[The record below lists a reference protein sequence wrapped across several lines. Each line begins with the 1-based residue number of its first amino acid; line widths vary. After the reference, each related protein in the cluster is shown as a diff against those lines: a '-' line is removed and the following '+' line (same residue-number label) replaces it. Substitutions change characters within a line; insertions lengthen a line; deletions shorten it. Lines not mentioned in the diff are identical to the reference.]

1 MVAGVPVRHT
11 AGSCITCRVE
21 IFGMQQRKE
30 GISPLLTDGVVKD
43 KPVCLICNEAV
54 TVFNEY
60 IIFRHFTSK
69 HKNSNSEAMS
79 EYERKQNVES
89 LCKKLSGRQNFF
101 KKGNT
106 IQEAA
111 THASYIVAYNIAK
124 NNKALSDGEF
134 VKQCMLQVC
143 DVLCPDKK
151 NNFQTVSLS
160 RKTVTSRIE
169 SIDKNLTSQLES
181 KIGQFKFCSI
191 AMDESTD
198 INDTAQLVLFIR
210 GVDENFEITEELAC
224 MRSLKGTTKGCDI
237 FREFQEGLLT
247 LKVPI
252 TNVCNIT
259 TDGAPNMT
267 GKKSGFLGLF
277 NQNYPGNN
285 VVFLHCVIHQDD
297 LCKSALNMKPV
308 LDAVVK
314 LVNTIRSRGL
324 THKQFRDFLQSVQSE
339 YFDVLYY
346 TKLAKKDLS
355 HFSRLNSI
363 PSVNE
368 EKLKNYEDGLKKLH
382 FEFERRFQG
391 FSAIQ
396 TELDIFTMSFNVNC
410 EAVRSDLQLELI
422 ELQSNNHLKQSFLNM
437 PKLVLQIIIEKLIY
451 WIKWTIAYVAIQFHI
466 AFQSKRFDHYDI
478 FALGDPVKLGYVVP
492 ESEKEI
498 ESPFPESHLQEKAD
512 EVVFY
517 GTNSNSECLLVRVAR
532 GPNQMADA
540 WVYLKMADGK
550 MYSLAETTGYQQP
563 SEGNDRTF
571 SCGKLQ
577 MHYLSPMRKWRIFY
591 CGMLKETSGEKTQEV
606 FVKFVFL
613 WKASSDA
620 YDCTLD
626 TNPEGFASAMARS
639 GWKTLFVPPI
649 KKFTETFDLYAQT
662 GTVSGTVSVD
672 DGPEYEMYLF
682 GEKIRSLG
690 KDEHMAG
697 CKFTTI
703 LGNIPMNGFKF
714 HLLNASAPY
723 IFNNLPAGFVVT
735 PEGDQQ
741 TVKEL
746 EINLKPMCCG
756 KKQTSFKAKFN
767 AGEHYRI
774 SGHITEPIVL
784 YSGQG
789 WSGFLELSFIE
800 FTIDCK
806 KGCGIFMTGE
816 VYEEQNRII
825 KPEPVPSLPEFIPLT
840 VQFTDDASQF
850 GEISG
855 GKGSSLG
862 KLTRLSE
869 KEKSFIVP
877 KGIVVTTSA
886 YKEFLTPQILD
897 AVKYLENVVY
907 GKEPGDIKEA
917 CSKVSAIVEKA
928 LLPNKICRSITEDLQ
943 DLFGDGVKQR
953 KFAVRSSA
961 TGEDTAAMSA
971 AGQMDTFLGV
981 QGLEEIFIAVKKC
994 WASQFGHIAIEYKR
1008 RNGQILNSPMAVVIQ
1023 EMVPCEVSGV
1033 MFTCD
1038 PVTNNP
1044 SVITITANYGL
1055 GETVVSGTVEP
1066 DTFILRRKDCSKLEL
1081 ESVLVGRKQQKII
1094 MQDSGGVVVED
1105 IDEDSRRDSCLSKE
1119 TAEFLGKIAIKIE
1132 KFYRSSRDIEWGI
1145 SNNKI
1150 YMLQSRPVTNAAA
1163 ETENEMIHEFDPP
1176 LKSEREYFSTAN
1188 VGEVLPDPVSPLGI
1202 EVCIKFWCNFF
1213 RRNALERG
1221 LGDHLFQTKY
1231 FQSAIYMFS
1240 NRMMASIT
1248 EMISRY
1254 GVDTPSSKAFQ
1265 ISWYGR
1271 ILDDPEL
1278 LSQAKEQMTKKKITL
1293 SLKTRL
1299 LQYRDL
1305 YFFDFGLKK
1314 LKKKIDSYHRNF
1326 MKEKTAK
1333 DTLKALMNSCS
1344 DFDEEVVTQIAND
1357 IGHEKFKSMSIE
1369 EAENWLKTSNT
1380 QSSQLFQQFLKR
1392 HGHRCI
1398 QEFDVHSVTWGMDPK
1413 LLVKMLQSLAGASK
1427 ESVKKEKS
1435 LDEIFSELHVPLTFM
1450 SKVFDHWRHG
1460 YRRLGKL
1467 MVSEGR
1473 LPDED
1478 LIFYLTLDEIHDL
1491 LDTRSPSII
1500 SRANHR
1506 RKIVP
1511 TLHKFRFPEI
1521 MKGLPKPINEED
1533 ESEHAYVADLTMK
1546 GIPVSQGMAKG
1557 YARVAKTL
1565 EEASSLKAGEILITY
1580 CTDIGW
1586 SPYFPIIA
1594 GVVTEMG
1601 GLISHGAVVSREYG
1615 LPCVVGIEGAA
1626 KHFRTGDYVLLDG
1639 KKGVLQRLPQ
1649 PEENSE

>member
-1 MVAGVPVRHT
+1 M
-11 AGSCITCRVE
+11 I
-21 IFGMQQRKE
+21 
-30 GISPLLTDGVVKD
+30 VKI
-43 KPVCLICNEAV
+43 LV
-54 TVFNEY
+54 T
-60 IIFRHFTSK
+60 
-69 HKNSNSEAMS
+69 
-79 EYERKQNVES
+79 
-89 LCKKLSGRQNFF
+89 
-101 KKGNT
+101 
-106 IQEAA
+106 
-111 THASYIVAYNIAK
+111 
-124 NNKALSDGEF
+124 
-134 VKQCMLQVC
+134 
-143 DVLCPDKK
+143 
-151 NNFQTVSLS
+151 
-160 RKTVTSRIE
+160 
-169 SIDKNLTSQLES
+169 
-181 KIGQFKFCSI
+181 
-191 AMDESTD
+191 
-198 INDTAQLVLFIR
+198 
-210 GVDENFEITEELAC
+210 
-224 MRSLKGTTKGCDI
+224 
-237 FREFQEGLLT
+237 
-247 LKVPI
+247 
-252 TNVCNIT
+252 
-259 TDGAPNMT
+259 
-267 GKKSGFLGLF
+267 
-277 NQNYPGNN
+277 
-285 VVFLHCVIHQDD
+285 
-297 LCKSALNMKPV
+297 
-308 LDAVVK
+308 
-314 LVNTIRSRGL
+314 
-324 THKQFRDFLQSVQSE
+324 
-339 YFDVLYY
+339 
-346 TKLAKKDLS
+346 
-355 HFSRLNSI
+355 
-363 PSVNE
+363 
-368 EKLKNYEDGLKKLH
+368 
-382 FEFERRFQG
+382 
-391 FSAIQ
+391 
-396 TELDIFTMSFNVNC
+396 IFT
-410 EAVRSDLQLELI
+410 APLELI
-422 ELQSNNHLKQSFLNM
+422 YL
-437 PKLVLQIIIEKLIY
+437 
-451 WIKWTIAYVAIQFHI
+451 IKWIIAYIAIRFHS

-478 FALGDPVKLGYVVP
+478 FAHGDPVKLGFLVP
-492 ESEKEI
+492 EAEKEI

-512 EVVFY
+512 EVIFY

-540 WVYLKMADGK
+540 WVYLRMADGK
-550 MYSLAETTGYQQP
+550 TYSLAETTGYQQP
-563 SEGNDRTF
+563 SEGDDRTF

-591 CGMLKETSGEKTQEV
+591 CGMLKEASGEKTQEV

-639 GWKTLFVPPI
+639 GWKALFVPPI

-662 GTVSGTVSVD
+662 GTVSGTVSVE

-682 GEKIRSLG
+682 GEKLRNLG

-723 IFNNLPAGFVVT
+723 ICNNLPAGFVVT
-735 PEGDQQ
+735 PEGDLQ

-756 KKQTSFKAKFN
+756 KKQTSFKAKFR
-767 AGEHYRI
+767 AGENYRI
-774 SGHITEPIVL
+774 IGHITEPIVL

-789 WSGFLELSFIE
+789 WSGFLELSFTE

-816 VYEEQNRII
+816 VYEEQNRIM
-825 KPEPVPSLPEFIPLT
+825 KPELIPSLPEIIPLT

-869 KEKSFIVP
+869 KEKTFIVP

-886 YKEFLTPQILD
+886 YKEFLTPEILD

-907 GKEPGDIKEA
+907 GEETKDIKEA
-917 CSKVSAIVEKA
+917 CSKVSAIVEKT

-943 DLFGDGVKQR
+943 DLFGHEVNQR

-1094 MQDSGGVVVED
+1094 MKDSGGVVVED
-1105 IDEDSRRDSCLSKE
+1105 IDEDSRKDSCLSKE
-1119 TAEFLGKIAIKIE
+1119 TAEFLGKIAVKIE

-1163 ETENEMIHEFDPP
+1163 VTENELIHEFDPP
-1176 LKSEREYFSTAN
+1176 LRSEREYFSTAN
-1188 VGEVLPDPVSPLGI
+1188 VGEVMPDPASPLGL
-1202 EVCIKFWCNFF
+1202 ELCLKFWCSFF

-1221 LGDHLFQTKY
+1221 LGDNLFQTKY
-1231 FQSAIYMFS
+1231 FLSALYMFS
-1240 NRMMASIT
+1240 NRMMASVT

-1254 GVDTPSSKAFQ
+1254 GVDTPNSKAFQ

-1271 ILDDPEL
+1271 ILEDPEL
-1278 LSQAKEQMTKKKITL
+1278 LSQAKEQMCKKKMTL
-1293 SLKTRL
+1293 PLKTRL
-1299 LQYRDL
+1299 MQLRDL

-1333 DTLKALMNSCS
+1333 DTFKALVNSCS
-1344 DFDEEVVTQIAND
+1344 DFDEAAVKHMECTDSSSNWNMKMFYLLWEAKGTFDTDVYSDFATLLSTTSNVESANVPQALQEVVTQIAND
-1357 IGHEKFKSMSIE
+1357 IGHEKFKSMSVE
-1369 EAENWLKTSNT
+1369 EAGNWLQTSNT
-1380 QSSQLFQQFLKR
+1380 NSSQLFQQFLKR

-1398 QEFDVHSVTWGMDPK
+1398 QEFDVHSVTWGMEPK

-1450 SKVFDHWRHG
+1450 SKCLLRIILPNCRRGVRAREDSKSISIKAFEHWRHG

-1478 LIFYLTLDEIHDL
+1478 LIFYFTFDEIHDL
-1491 LDTRSPSII
+1491 LDTRSPSLI
-1500 SRANHR
+1500 SR
-1506 RKIVP
+1506 
-1511 TLHKFRFPEI
+1511 
-1521 MKGLPKPINEED
+1521 
-1533 ESEHAYVADLTMK
+1533 
-1546 GIPVSQGMAKG
+1546 
-1557 YARVAKTL
+1557 
-1565 EEASSLKAGEILITY
+1565 
-1580 CTDIGW
+1580 
-1586 SPYFPIIA
+1586 
-1594 GVVTEMG
+1594 
-1601 GLISHGAVVSREYG
+1601 
-1615 LPCVVGIEGAA
+1615 
-1626 KHFRTGDYVLLDG
+1626 
-1639 KKGVLQRLPQ
+1639 
-1649 PEENSE
+1649 